1 MTGSLCEA
9 LAKLRFTCNVGISE
23 VSNMANGTKTQGRKL
38 SVRTR
43 KTSPTGTCPSDGGP
57 ADECVPLWEPERRT
71 ILVFGLF

>member
-1 MTGSLCEA
+1 MTDVLCEA
-9 LAKLRFTCNVGISE
+9 LAKLRYTCNVGISE

-43 KTSPTGTCPSDGGP
+43 KTSPTETCPSNGGP
-57 ADECVPLWEPERRT
+57 GDECVPLWETERRA